1 MSINKVTT
9 VRVADADESTPR
21 IDFAYIDRKYKEWL
35 IRRGFANEI
44 GTEMGMPI
52 SFLFMVSVKNFVNAF
67 DGQIWP
73 SRLIGFGL

>member
-1 MSINKVTT
+1 MSISKIPT

-44 GTEMGMPI
+44 GNPLGMRHSNGRRAKSI
-52 SFLFMVSVKNFVNAF
+52 KSDEL
-67 DGQIWP
+67 
-73 SRLIGFGL
+73 